1 MSATTALSEE
11 ALPSLDGFRCR
22 AEPVAGPRGWAEER
36 SDGAQRP
43 ERRDSLPARAAIGA
57 LALDPGSRK
66 AALQALLRAKKLE
79 REAPPLRG
87 DDLRPR
93 RVSSGLP
100 EIDRVAGGGLPRG
113 AVSECFGPASS
124 GRTGT
129 ALAFA
134 AHATREGGLV
144 AWVDPGDRLDPASA
158 AGAGVDLDRLLWLR
172 GGATA
177 GAPDRP
183 RPGLPEA
190 LSALGVLAGSG
201 LFDLV
206 VLDLAGAPAADV
218 RRLPAASW
226 VKLGRAVESTACA
239 VLLLGREHVAKSAPG
254 VALPLAPSVPRW
266 SGSGPGRLLRGL
278 DASVA
283 GVASAPS
290 FHLAA
295 AFD

>member
-1 MSATTALSEE
+1 MSAITALSEVQ
-11 ALPSLDGFRCR
+11 RR
-22 AEPVAGPRGWAEER
+22 AEPV
-36 SDGAQRP
+36 
-43 ERRDSLPARAAIGA
+43 GA
-57 LALDPGSRK
+57 LALDAGSRK

-93 RVSSGLP
+93 RLSSGLP

-183 RPGLPEA
+183 RPGLSEA

-239 VLLLGREHVAKSAPG
+239 VLLLGREHVAKSG

-283 GVASAPS
+283 GAPP